1 MARINI
7 SVPDE
12 FLSKVDRYKKLK
24 NVNRSQFLIDAA
36 AGYFRI
42 IDDELAS
49 EKRVK
54 AMESLLRTREEL
66 KKYFKGKKIDVV
78 EEIRKMREDRML
90 RIGEVLLEKT
100 DGTE

>member
-12 FLSKVDRYKKLK
+12 FLSKVDRYKKFK

-36 AGYFRI
+36 KKYFNI
-42 IDDELAS
+42 IDDELNLQ
-49 EKRVK
+49 KRVK
-54 AMESLLRTREEL
+54 AMESLLKTREEL
-66 KKYFKGKKIDVV
+66 KKYFKGKKIDVA

-90 RIGEVLLEKT
+90 RIGEAIVEKK

>member
-12 FLSKVDRYKKLK
+12 FLSKVDRYKRFK

-36 AGYFRI
+36 EEYFSI

-54 AMESLLRTREEL
+54 AMESLFKTREEL

-78 EEIRKMREDRML
+78 EEIRKMREERML
-90 RIGEVLLEKT
+90 RIGEAVVEKT